1 MNNEIKQK
9 ILFYIGSIIT
19 SLGIMIMC
27 IFMFES
33 LFFNIAIGVS
43 FCGIGSFISAKVITD
58 RLWKVMK
65 EKGKSKEKR

>member
-33 LFFNIAIGVS
+33 LFLNIAIGVS
-43 FCGIGSFISAKVITD
+43 FCGIGSFISFKVITD

>member
-33 LFFNIAIGVS
+33 LFLNIAIGVS
-43 FCGIGSFISAKVITD
+43 FCGIDSFISSKVITD

>member
-19 SLGIMIMC
+19 SLGIMIIC

-33 LFFNIAIGVS
+33 LFLNIAIGVS
-43 FCGIGSFISAKVITD
+43 FCGIGSFISSKVITD